1 MDKELLIKLQKD
13 KSHKILADADEM
25 VIQKHWDSYK
35 FSYYSS
41 NGTIS

>member
-1 MDKELLIKLQKD
+1 M
-13 KSHKILADADEM
+13 LADADEM